1 MTKSA
6 KRTSPARHENHPDG
20 RTETGKPSR
29 RMRRLNQDERRA
41 ALLRAARELA
51 LEQGVAMPSLDAVIA
66 RAGGSRRSIYT
77 EFGGKAGLRAA
88 LIGEISADIL
98 VALPNPAHVKNENE
112 PHDLRATLKR
122 FAHALLTT
130 LTSAHGADS
139 SRIIIQDSLISPERA
154 AVFFAN
160 GPGEGEKRLTT
171 LLEAARAR
179 GEIAIPDC
187 RIAARCFIG
196 MVRSNLYLERML
208 QLRPPPDEGEIG
220 THVETAVEIFMSGI
234 ERR

>member
-1 MTKSA
+1 M
-6 KRTSPARHENHPDG
+6 RHENRPDG
-20 RTETGKPSR
+20 WAETGKTPPLRPPSPV
-29 RMRRLNQDERRA
+29 RRLNQDERRA
-41 ALLRAARELA
+41 ALLQAARELA

-88 LIGEISADIL
+88 LIGEISAGIL
-98 VALPNPAHVKNENE
+98 AALPDPAQVRNTNE

-122 FAHALLTT
+122 FAHALLTF

-139 SRIIIQDSLISPERA
+139 IRIIIQDSLISPERA
-154 AVFFAN
+154 AAFFTK

-179 GEIAIPDC
+179 DEIALSDC

-208 QLRPPPDEGEIG
+208 QLRPPPDEKEIG
-220 THVETAVEIFMSGI
+220 AHVETAVEIFMSGI